1 MVAAVTPAQ
10 EEQIRALDEREIPA
24 YNRMR
29 ADLEA
34 NHLNEWVVMHGGKL
48 VGAYASFEAAA
59 EEAARRFG
67 RNPYL
72 IRQVGARRLRLVKR
86 HRCRRWPQ
94 QAAASRAR
102 HGHVLV
108 PRV

>member
-34 NHLNEWVVMHGGKL
+34 NHLNEWVVVHGGKL

-67 RNPYL
+67 RDPYL
-72 IRQVGARRLRLVKR
+72 IRRVGARPLRLPISVQLR
-86 HRCRRWPQ
+86 GRV
-94 QAAASRAR
+94 
-102 HGHVLV
+102 HV
-108 PRV
+108 